1 MRKMTAVASC
11 LCIFMV
17 AIIAG
22 CSSLAKG
29 APKEVELKQ
38 LSSGA
43 KSFVDQ
49 IKDKSGLYLYSPAG
63 EQTYLIVNHLVAGQD
78 EEAKYLESLKTELK
92 DHLLR
97 LDVNEL
103 GTTEYS
109 DKRLGQIRFF
119 ELGNSS
125 RDYNAIQVYKNGVV
139 SKFDSI
145 GG

>member
-1 MRKMTAVASC
+1 MGKITVVARC
-11 LCIFMV
+11 LSICMAALV
-17 AIIAG
+17 AG
-22 CSSLAKG
+22 CSNFASG
-29 APKEVELKQ
+29 EPKEVDLQQ

-49 IKDKSGLYLYSPAG
+49 IKDESGLYLYSPAG
-63 EQTYLIVNHLVAGQD
+63 EQAYLIVNHLVTGQD
-78 EEAKYLESLKTELK
+78 EEARYLESLKSELK

-103 GTTEYS
+103 GTMEYT
-109 DKRLGQIRFF
+109 DKRLGKIRFF
-119 ELGNSS
+119 ELGDSS

>member
-1 MRKMTAVASC
+1 MRKVTAVASC
-11 LCIFMV
+11 LCIFMA
-17 AIIAG
+17 AILAG

-29 APKEVELKQ
+29 EPKEVELKQ

-43 KSFVDQ
+43 KRFVNQ

-63 EQTYLIVNHLVAGQD
+63 GQAYLIVNYMVTGGNK
-78 EEAKYLESLKTELK
+78 EAKYLGSLKSDLK

-103 GTTEYS
+103 GTTEYT
-109 DKRLGQIRFF
+109 DKRLGKIRFF
-119 ELGNSS
+119 ELGSSS
-125 RDYNAIQVYKNGVV
+125 RDYSAIQVYKNGVV
-139 SKFDSI
+139 SKFDSV